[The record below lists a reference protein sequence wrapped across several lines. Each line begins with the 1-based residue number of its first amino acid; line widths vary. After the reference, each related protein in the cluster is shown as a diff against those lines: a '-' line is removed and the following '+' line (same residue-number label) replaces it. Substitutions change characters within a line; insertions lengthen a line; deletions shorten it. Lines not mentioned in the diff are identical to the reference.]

1 MIKKSTKISIP
12 FYDVDRLKVVWFG
25 NYFKYFDVARSLLL
39 KKIKYDIIEMEKDG
53 YTWPVIE
60 TNCKFKKYLKYK
72 DKIEISASIS
82 EYKYKLKIDYLIK
95 KNKKVV
101 AQAYTIQIPISN
113 KNNKILNMCPK
124 NFIKAIEKF
133 KK

>member
-39 KKIKYDIIEMEKDG
+39 EKIKYDIIEMEKDG

-60 TNCKFKKYLKYK
+60 TNCRFKKYLKYQ